1 MAKYVFKF
9 QSIMKVK
16 EMLEKKVQEE
26 ISRINKEIDDLMFEM
41 KHIGNELKRISIQ
54 SLEQSSTV
62 ADFKSMK
69 MYESHLRHQIE
80 SIEKKINMLNRK
92 KDEKQLEL
100 IEKKREIK
108 SLEIIKENDLQN
120 FLIEERK
127 NELKALNEVALR
139 NFNGEQS

>member
-41 KHIGNELKRISIQ
+41 KHISGELKRISIQ
-54 SLEQSSTV
+54 SMEQSSTV